1 MITNEEDRFLKS
13 IARDWADLS
22 GDAGRD
28 RQNPTMSRIEATV
41 TAVNSDGS
49 LTVNTSSED
58 SPSLKTFKRT
68 TACDGAKV
76 GDRVIV
82 DTLNHISYITG
93 VLSSGNPHYVK
104 RLWSG
109 SGWYMNETQTATFS
123 EPMSEQDH
131 GIVFHWQAYTPGT
144 GTQNYDHNYYFVPKT
159 HAENEPGQGVMMLM
173 ASGSGFVRKY
183 LYVSDGQATG
193 HAVNDDSGASWGGVS
208 LVNNR
213 LVLVEVLGV

>member
-13 IARDWADLS
+13 IARDWAGLS

-28 RQNPTMSRIEATV
+28 RQNSTMSRIEATV
-41 TAVNSDGS
+41 TAINGDGT

-93 VLSSGNPHYVK
+93 ILSTGNPHYVK
-104 RLWSG
+104 TG
-109 SGWYMNETQTATFS
+109 YATTHPVANENTSQHIDFDEPFPSRPVVLTNPLTGVPGIVRTAATNITADGFDLVIFRTTSTQTGV
-123 EPMSEQDH
+123 D
-131 GIVFHWQAYTPGT
+131 WLAY
-144 GTQNYDHNYYFVPKT
+144 
-159 HAENEPGQGVMMLM
+159 L
-173 ASGSGFVRKY
+173 
-183 LYVSDGQATG
+183 
-193 HAVNDDSGASWGGVS
+193 
-208 LVNNR
+208 
-213 LVLVEVLGV
+213 